1 MIYVADGQFDCFSRE
16 THKIAVMYVADRQ
29 FDCFSRETHKIA
41 VIYVADRQFDCFS
54 RETHKIAV
62 IYVAEGQEDK
72 NSILSN
78 SGASRAFE
86 DFVAGLGWEVSLS
99 GVGGM
104 LVWGGRHV
112 GVGWACSGVGGMLVW
127 GGR

>member
-1 MIYVADGQFDCFSRE
+1 MGLFQLRNPQDSCDIYIWLIVLHMTLTG
-16 THKIAVMYVADRQ
+16 VDRMW
-29 FDCFSRETHKIA
+29 
-41 VIYVADRQFDCFS
+41 DCFS

-86 DFVAGLGWEVSLS
+86 DFVAGLGWEVSKWGGKLLSYWS
-99 GVGGM
+99 GVGGKW
-104 LVWGGRHV
+104 LSCCL
-112 GVGWACSGVGGMLVW
+112 GWEIGC
-127 GGR
+127 

>member
-1 MIYVADGQFDCFSRE
+1 MW
-16 THKIAVMYVADRQ
+16 
-29 FDCFSRETHKIA
+29 
-41 VIYVADRQFDCFS
+41 DCFS

-86 DFVAGLGWEVSLS
+86 DFVAGLGWEVSCCCQGWEVSCCSWS
-99 GVGGM
+99 GVGGK
-104 LVWGGRHV
+104 
-112 GVGWACSGVGGMLVW
+112 
-127 GGR
+127 